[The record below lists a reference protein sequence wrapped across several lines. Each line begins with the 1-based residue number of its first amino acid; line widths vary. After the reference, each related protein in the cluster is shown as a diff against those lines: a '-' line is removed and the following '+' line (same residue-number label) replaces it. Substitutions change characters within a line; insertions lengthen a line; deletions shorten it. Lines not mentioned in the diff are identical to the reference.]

1 MRGLTDSGNEAGG
14 DLVCL
19 RAGRLY
25 DARPFVDLVVKELS
39 RFGGGHCH
47 RLRAQF
53 GQARAGLRI
62 GENTSDFG
70 VDFVSDRIRRLRRHK
85 DAEPRAQVVAAHAA
99 FADRRHIR
107 QRARA
112 PRGGDRNG
120 FKFPGF
126 HLRHNRRQI
135 RKYDVDLP
143 THEVDEAGAGAL
155 VRDVHDVDAGHG
167 L

>member
-53 GQARAGLRI
+53 GQARG
-62 GENTSDFG
+62 S
-70 VDFVSDRIRRLRRHK
+70 
-85 DAEPRAQVVAAHAA
+85 
-99 FADRRHIR
+99 ADP
-107 QRARA
+107 A
-112 PRGGDRNG
+112 P
-120 FKFPGF
+120 
-126 HLRHNRRQI
+126 
-135 RKYDVDLP
+135 
-143 THEVDEAGAGAL
+143 TMT
-155 VRDVHDVDAGHG
+155 
-167 L
+167 